1 MLKFCKSVE
10 NFDIF
15 CAPMASE
22 VGDKCVYRQ
31 RCKVVDRAISCPGQ
45 LSESIACRAVRSG
58 ECRRYT
64 LGPTLL
70 DLRFKR
76 RLIIPNKQHIPTGAD
91 TTLRH
96 SRRKLPGPQILHPPL
111 QIIICHT
118 PKLILFCGIS
128 NLLASLLCS
137 FMLLLIFI
145 FGIFLVVL
153 YVGAQMRFPTPPL
166 NRPIR

>member
-76 RLIIPNKQHIPTGAD
+76 RLIILNNQHIPTGAD

-96 SRRKLPGPQILHPPL
+96 SRRKLPPSSAPNNYLPYSKINPFLRNIQSS
-111 QIIICHT
+111 
-118 PKLILFCGIS
+118 GI
-128 NLLASLLCS
+128 S
-137 FMLLLIFI
+137 FMLFYASIDFHLRDIFSS
-145 FGIFLVVL
+145 FVCWSANALSDTSS
-153 YVGAQMRFPTPPL
+153 Q
-166 NRPIR
+166 